1 VSPIA
6 LALYH
11 HLRRQPEDVDV
22 LMEELTIQLHASKT
36 KIRAAFDELEHEG
49 LVTYTQES

>member
-1 VSPIA
+1 MSPIA

-22 LMEELTIQLHASKT
+22 LMEELTITMHCSRT
-36 KIRAAFDELEHEG
+36 KIRNAFTELEAAG
-49 LVTYTQES
+49 LLTYTQES